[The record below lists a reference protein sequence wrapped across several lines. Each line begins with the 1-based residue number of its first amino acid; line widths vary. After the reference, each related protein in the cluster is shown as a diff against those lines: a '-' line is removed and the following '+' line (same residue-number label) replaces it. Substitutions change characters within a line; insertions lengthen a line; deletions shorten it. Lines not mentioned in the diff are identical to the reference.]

1 MTKQQYLSNPC
12 GESSLPYWKAVKM
25 DVPENM
31 LIQHDRHFC
40 GECFMDYIDEPYFRL
55 YHDLQML
62 RPAILPDGFRLCEA
76 APAEYA
82 AHINQCYVGASITE
96 AEIKSYF
103 QHSVYAA
110 ALWIAVQECKSKKI
124 VATGIA
130 ELDEQVGEGILEW
143 IQVSPTYRG
152 LGLGTYVVTEL
163 LIRIARKAQFAT
175 VSGQINNPSKPENL
189 YRKCGFQGNDIWH
202 VLKKKQVMLN
212 MQQ

>member
-1 MTKQQYLSNPC
+1 MDITKQRYLKNPC

-31 LIQHDRHFC
+31 LIQHDRNFC

-55 YHDLQML
+55 CHDLQML
-62 RPAILPDGFRLCEA
+62 RAAILPDGFRLCEA

-82 AHINQCYVGASITE
+82 AHINQCYIGSSMTE

-110 ALWIAVQECKSKKI
+110 ELWIAVQECRSKRI

-130 ELDEQVGEGILEW
+130 ELDEEIGEGILEW
-143 IQVSPTYRG
+143 IQVSPAYRG

-163 LIRIARKAQFAT
+163 LTRIAQKAQFAT
-175 VSGQINNPSKPENL
+175 VSGQMNNPSKPEGL

-202 VLKKKQVMLN
+202 VLKKRN
-212 MQQ
+212 

>member
-1 MTKQQYLSNPC
+1 MNITRQQYLSNPC
-12 GESSLPYWKAVKM
+12 RESSLPYWKAVRM

-40 GECFMDYIDEPYFRL
+40 GECFTDYLDEPYFRL

-62 RPAILPDGFRLCEA
+62 RAAILPDGFRLREA

-82 AHINQCYVGASITE
+82 AHINQCYAGVSITE

-103 QHSVYAA
+103 QRSVYSA
-110 ALWIAVQECKSKKI
+110 ALWIAVQECKSQKI

-143 IQVSPTYRG
+143 IQVSPAYRG

-163 LIRIARKAQFAT
+163 LTRIAQKAQFAT
-175 VSGQINNPSKPENL
+175 VSGQINNPSKPERL

-202 VLKKKQVMLN
+202 VLRKRN
-212 MQQ
+212 

>member
-1 MTKQQYLSNPC
+1 MNITKQQYLSDPC
-12 GESSLPYWKAVKM
+12 GESSLPYWKAVGM
-25 DVPENM
+25 EVPENM
-31 LIQHDRHFC
+31 LIQHDRNFC
-40 GECFMDYIDEPYFRL
+40 GECLTDYIDEPYFRL

-62 RPAILPDGFRLCEA
+62 HTASLPEGFQLCEA

-82 AHINQCYVGASITE
+82 AHINQSYVGASITE
-96 AEIKSYF
+96 EEIKSYF
-103 QHSVYAA
+103 QHSVYSAE
-110 ALWIAVQECKSKKI
+110 LWIAVQECKSRKI

-152 LGLGTYVVTEL
+152 LGLGAYVVTEL
-163 LIRIARKAQFAT
+163 LTRIAKKAQFAT

-202 VLKKKQVMLN
+202 ILRKRN
-212 MQQ
+212 